1 MRLLAIFSFLLFGI
15 AVSGYSQHT
24 IEGDGSNVTVTRAI
38 SSFEHLHNS
47 ISAQVTVM
55 KGDKYEVKIEGE
67 HNVVEALLTEVR
79 DGELDIHFPAF
90 TNIRSTHS
98 LRIVVTTPGTLSEVS
113 NSGSGGIRTESVFK
127 TGEMRVHNSG
137 SGSIALGLEAD
148 HLDMSMS
155 GSGNIEVKGTAKEV
169 ECNISGSG
177 SVRASDLAVKQHSE
191 IHVSGSG
198 SCNISTDG
206 VIDGR
211 ISGSGGINYGGNP
224 SEVNVTHSGSG
235 RAHKV

>member
-1 MRLLAIFSFLLFGI
+1 MRALAIFSFLLFGI
-15 AVSGYSQHT
+15 AASGYSQHT
-24 IEGDGSNVTVTRAI
+24 IHGDGSDVTVNRSI

-47 ISAQVTVM
+47 ISAQVTVT

-67 HNVVEALLTEVR
+67 ANVIEALVTEVK
-79 DGELDIHFPAF
+79 DGELNIHFPSF
-90 TNIRSTHS
+90 TNIQSTRS

-127 TGEMRVHNSG
+127 TGEIRVHNSG
-137 SGSIALGLEAD
+137 SGGIALELEAD
-148 HLDMSMS
+148 HIDVSMS
-155 GSGNIEVKGTAKEV
+155 GSGNIQIKGSANQV

-177 SVRASDLAVKQHSE
+177 SIRASDLAVKQHSE

-198 SCNISTDG
+198 SCSITTDG
-206 VIDGR
+206 IIDGS
-211 ISGSGGINYGGNP
+211 ISGSGGINYSGNP
-224 SEVNVTHSGSG
+224 SEVNVSHSGSG